1 MSKPQEMLENAA
13 KLSAQIIELRRQIHA
28 NPELSFQETNTALA
42 AKERLEKLGFTV
54 QSGVAKT
61 GLIADFGVG
70 KTVAIRSDMDALP
83 GYETNR
89 TAYISKTPGIMHA
102 CGHDAHIAIVLA
114 AAELV
119 LQAKPAGRL
128 RIILQPATE
137 EAEHDGN
144 QSARM
149 LMEAGALA
157 DVSALLGLHVDAT
170 IEAGQAGIII
180 APLNSQVS
188 LFTLRVSA
196 SEVSGK
202 PHDALPKANSLMTGI
217 YKLQAE
223 FANKGNG
230 SIALGSCISSS
241 QRGNVPSQQ
250 VLLSGTISSTNAEAQ
265 QEAKQ
270 LLEKLASKENTD
282 ELAVC
287 LEFQGTDS
295 TSLQSAGIVETL
307 RTAAIDLLGESNV
320 LSINRKTWASDFALL
335 ASSAPAAFIYLGAQI
350 TGNRRIHHQPSFDLD
365 ESGLHLGA
373 AVLALSA
380 LRLMAD

>member
-1 MSKPQEMLENAA
+1 MLENAA
-13 KLSAQIIELRRQIHA
+13 KQSAQIIELRRQIHA
-28 NPELSFQETNTALA
+28 NPELSFQETNTALV

-61 GLIADFGVG
+61 GLVADFGVG

-83 GYETNR
+83 GFETNR

-102 CGHDAHIAIVLA
+102 CGHDAHVAIVLA

-128 RIILQPATE
+128 RIIFQPATE
-137 EAEHDGN
+137 EAERDGN

-170 IEAGQAGIII
+170 IETGQAGIIT
-180 APLNSQVS
+180 AQLNSQVS

-196 SEVSGK
+196 SEVNGK
-202 PHDALPKANSLMTGI
+202 PQDALPKANSLMTGI

-223 FANKGNG
+223 FANKGNA

-241 QRGNVPSQQ
+241 HRGNISSPQ
-250 VLLSGTISSTNAEAQ
+250 VTLSGTISSTNAEAQ
-265 QEAKQ
+265 KEAQQ
-270 LLEKLASKENTD
+270 LMEKLAAKENTD
-282 ELAVC
+282 ELTVC
-287 LEFQGTDS
+287 LEFLDTDS
-295 TSLQSAGIVETL
+295 TSLQSADIVETL
-307 RTAAIDLLGESNV
+307 RTAAVDLLGERNV
-320 LSINRKTWASDFALL
+320 HSINRKTWASDFALL

-350 TGNRRIHHQPSFDLD
+350 AGSRRIHHQPSFDLD

>member
-1 MSKPQEMLENAA
+1 MSKPQEMLEKAA

-28 NPELSFQETNTALA
+28 DPELSFQEINTARL

-83 GYETNR
+83 GFETNR
-89 TAYISKTPGIMHA
+89 TAYVSKTPGIMHA
-102 CGHDAHIAIVLA
+102 CGHDAHVAIVLA
-114 AAELV
+114 AAEMISQL
-119 LQAKPAGRL
+119 KPPGRL

-137 EAEHDGN
+137 EAERDGN

-149 LMEAGALA
+149 LMDAGALA

-170 IEAGQAGIII
+170 IETGRAGIITTQ
-180 APLNSQVS
+180 LNSQVS
-188 LFTLRVSA
+188 LFTLRVSTN
-196 SEVSGK
+196 EVNGK
-202 PHDALPKANSLMTGI
+202 SQDALPKANSLMTGI
-217 YKLQAE
+217 YKLAGE
-223 FANKGNG
+223 FANKGNA

-241 QRGNVPSQQ
+241 QRGNIPSQQ
-250 VLLSGTISSTNAEAQ
+250 VTLSGTISSTNTEAQ
-265 QEAKQ
+265 QEAVR
-270 LLEKLASKENTD
+270 LMEKLVSKENTD
-282 ELAVC
+282 EQAVS
-287 LEFQGTDS
+287 LEFQRTDS
-295 TSLQSAGIVETL
+295 TSAQSADIVETL
-307 RTAAIDLLGESNV
+307 RTAAVDLLGENNV
-320 LSINRKTWASDFALL
+320 LSISRKTWASDFALL

-350 TGNRRIHHQPSFDLD
+350 TGSRRIHHQPSFDLD

-380 LRLMAD
+380 IRLMSD

>member
-1 MSKPQEMLENAA
+1 MLEKAA

-28 NPELSFQETNTALA
+28 NPELSFQETNTALI
-42 AKERLEKLGFTV
+42 AKERLEKLGFAV
-54 QSGVAKT
+54 QSGVART
-61 GLIADFGVG
+61 GLIADLGTG

-83 GYETNR
+83 GFETNR
-89 TAYISKTPGIMHA
+89 TAYVSKTPGIMHA

-119 LQAKPAGRL
+119 SQLKPPGRL

-137 EAEHDGN
+137 EAERDGN

-149 LMEAGALA
+149 LMEAGALT

-170 IEAGQAGIII
+170 IETGKAGIITTQ
-180 APLNSQVS
+180 LNSQVS
-188 LFTLRVSA
+188 LFTMRVSA
-196 SEVSGK
+196 SDANGK
-202 PHDALPKANSLMTGI
+202 QQDALPKANAVMTGI

-223 FANKGNG
+223 LANKGSA

-241 QRGNVPSQQ
+241 QRGNISSAQ
-250 VLLSGTISSTNAEAQ
+250 VTLSGTISSTNLEAQ
-265 QEAKQ
+265 QEAQ
-270 LLEKLASKENTD
+270 QVMEKLAYKENTD
-282 ELAVC
+282 ELSVS

-307 RTAAIDLLGESNV
+307 RTTAVDLLGESNV

-335 ASSAPAAFIYLGAQI
+335 ASSAPAAFVYLGAQI
-350 TGNRRIHHQPSFDLD
+350 TGGRRIHHQPSFDLD

-373 AVLALSA
+373 ALLALSA
-380 LRLMAD
+380 IRLMGET

>member
-1 MSKPQEMLENAA
+1 MLENAT
-13 KLSAQIIELRRQIHA
+13 KLSAQIIELRRQLHA
-28 NPELSFQETNTALA
+28 NPELSFQETNTALL

-61 GLIADFGVG
+61 GLVADFGVG

-83 GYETNR
+83 GFETNR

-102 CGHDAHIAIVLA
+102 CGHDAHVAIVLA

-128 RIILQPATE
+128 RIIFQPATE
-137 EAEHDGN
+137 EAERDGN

-170 IEAGQAGIII
+170 IETGQAGIIT
-180 APLNSQVS
+180 AQLNSQVS

-196 SEVSGK
+196 SEVNGK
-202 PHDALPKANSLMTGI
+202 PQDALPKANSLMTGI

-223 FANKGNG
+223 FANKGNA

-241 QRGNVPSQQ
+241 HRGNVPSQQ

-350 TGNRRIHHQPSFDLD
+350 AGSRRIHHQPSFDLD

-373 AVLALSA
+373 AVLALST